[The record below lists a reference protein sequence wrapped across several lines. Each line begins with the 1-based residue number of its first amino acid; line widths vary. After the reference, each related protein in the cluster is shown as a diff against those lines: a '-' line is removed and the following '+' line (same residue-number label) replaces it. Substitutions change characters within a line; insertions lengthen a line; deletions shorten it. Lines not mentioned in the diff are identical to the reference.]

1 MERMSILILEDNEA
15 DLELIKRELRSVRYH
30 SDIEWAWSKATFL
43 DALERKAPQ
52 IVLLDYSLPG
62 FDGLTAMAMVR
73 DRFPEVRTIIVS
85 GGIGEE
91 TAIEALKTGATDY
104 VLKKHL
110 HRLGPVIARTI
121 QEIEETAERRKAE
134 AALEESRKRFHS
146 LFSSSNEGICLH
158 EMVYDPKGNAVDY
171 RIIDANP
178 AYEAITGIPRN
189 EAVGSIASVLYR
201 STPPPYFDHYL
212 KVVETGQPFRFETY
226 YPPMRRHL
234 LISAFLTEK
243 DQFATMFMDVT
254 ERKHLEAELKRK
266 AEELERS
273 NAELQQFAYVASHDL
288 QEPLRMISSH
298 LDLLRRRHGDQLNS
312 SALQH
317 LEFAVDGSLRM
328 KALIS
333 DLLLY
338 SRLESRGRVFERVDL
353 SESLRQAMN
362 NLRACIDESKA
373 AIKAHGLPEVMADQ
387 VQMVQLFQNL
397 ISNAI
402 KFRGASAPEISIL
415 VDDNGEE
422 WNVHVKDTG
431 IGMDPVHKERIFQMF
446 QRLHTKDE
454 YPGTGIGLAI
464 CKKIVERHGGR
475 IWVDSEPG
483 KGSTFSFS
491 LPKMET
497 NSAAA

>member
-1 MERMSILILEDNEA
+1 M
-15 DLELIKRELRSVRYH
+15 
-30 SDIEWAWSKATFL
+30 
-43 DALERKAPQ
+43 
-52 IVLLDYSLPG
+52 
-62 FDGLTAMAMVR
+62 
-73 DRFPEVRTIIVS
+73 
-85 GGIGEE
+85 
-91 TAIEALKTGATDY
+91 
-104 VLKKHL
+104 
-110 HRLGPVIARTI
+110 
-121 QEIEETAERRKAE
+121 
-134 AALEESRKRFHS
+134 
-146 LFSSSNEGICLH
+146 
-158 EMVYDPKGNAVDY
+158 
-171 RIIDANP
+171 
-178 AYEAITGIPRN
+178 
-189 EAVGSIASVLYR
+189 
-201 STPPPYFDHYL
+201 
-212 KVVETGQPFRFETY
+212 
-226 YPPMRRHL
+226 
-234 LISAFLTEK
+234 ISAFLTEK

-491 LPKMET
+491 LP
-497 NSAAA
+497 SW

>member
-254 ERKHLEAELKRK
+254 EQHPEAELKRK

-402 KFRGASAPEISIL
+402 RSAAPRRQRYRSSSMTTGRNGTSMSRTPASAWTPCQGTDL
-415 VDDNGEE
+415 P
-422 WNVHVKDTG
+422 NVPAPTY
-431 IGMDPVHKERIFQMF
+431 Q
-446 QRLHTKDE
+446 DE

-475 IWVDSEPG
+475 IWVDSERERLDVLV
-483 KGSTFSFS
+483 
-491 LPKMET
+491 LPAE
-497 NSAAA
+497 NGDEQRRC